1 MEWVDRLLVA
11 TGWDAEPAELDWS
24 ETEAAL
30 GTPLPAD
37 FKELRRRFAA
47 WGSFADYIVTLKVQD
62 GSETVK
68 NNHVSSLR
76 SVSGNT
82 DNRRLYEPYGL
93 FGDGGSTKGLLQWGY
108 SLIEDQYYWLA
119 DESVDPAN
127 WPVVARE
134 DPLEP
139 FHRFEMTASE
149 FIYRVLKD
157 PDFTPFTVAPRL
169 EAPYYRAY

>member
-1 MEWVDRLLVA
+1 MEWVDRLLAA

-47 WGSFADYIVTLKVQD
+47 WGSFSDYIVPLKVQD

-68 NNHVSSLR
+68 VNHESRLR
-76 SVSGNT
+76 SVTGNP
-82 DNRRLYEPYGL
+82 DRRRLYKSYGL
-93 FGDGGSTKGLLQWGY
+93 FGDSGATKGLLQWGY
-108 SLIEDQYYWLA
+108 SLIEDEYYWLA
-119 DESVDPAN
+119 DASVDPSN

-139 FHRFEMTASE
+139 FHQFDMTASE

-157 PDFTPFTVAPRL
+157 PEFEPFTVAPRI
-169 EAPYYRAY
+169 ETPYYRAY